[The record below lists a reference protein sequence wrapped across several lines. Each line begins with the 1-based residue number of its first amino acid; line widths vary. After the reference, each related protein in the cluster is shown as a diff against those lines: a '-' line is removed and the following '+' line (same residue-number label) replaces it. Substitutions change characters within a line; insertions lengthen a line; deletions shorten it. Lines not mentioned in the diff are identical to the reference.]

1 MAKRSALYAI
11 LISFIIVILPVNSVI
26 YGQSNLSKVI
36 KNQTGSGAKIRATFS
51 YSPVVPVTGVSIRFI
66 CKTNYTPDTW
76 LWEFGDGTISYE
88 PSPAHDYDNPGI
100 YNVSLTVSL
109 NGSSAR
115 TTKKV
120 RVYAAKATATETKT
134 QELVPAFEFS
144 PATPEVGLNVQF
156 TDQSTG
162 SPTSWSWD
170 FGDGGKSTV
179 QNPQHQYNSSG
190 TFNVTL
196 TVSNGTSTKS
206 LTKTITVIAALTP
219 GFNYSPSNPESGEV
233 IQFQDTTSGNPT
245 SWSWNFGDGS
255 TSNLQN
261 PTHSYNNAGSYNV
274 TLQVSNGYY
283 TKSISKSVTVLAPIV
298 VDFTYNPTAP
308 VAGQDVQFV
317 NSSTGSITS
326 YAWNFGD
333 GATSTL
339 KDPVHKYNNAGAYT
353 VTLTASNSRGSKS
366 KSKTITINQSLNP
379 SFTYTPSSPYAGQS
393 VQFTDT
399 SSGSPTSWQWNFGD
413 SSSSNLQNP
422 SHTYLSA
429 GTYTVTLTVT
439 NSAETKATSKT
450 ITVKPVVRA
459 DFTYSPT
466 NPMVGTSIQFTDKS
480 TGNITSWSWQFGD
493 GGTSTQKNPTKT
505 YSAAGS
511 YNVKLTV
518 SDGTTSNS
526 MTQTVTVAAAIIAD
540 FSYSPA
546 SPIVGQEVQFLDNS
560 QGSPTSW
567 TWNFGDGATSTAKNP
582 THAYSQSGTYTV
594 KLTVSNGTA
603 SSSQSKSLTVSS
615 SSKRTITAASCALA
629 DVQAAI
635 AEANPGDTVIVPAGR
650 ATWDKNLI
658 IRKGITLKGM
668 GIDSTVITCN
678 YNGTGEIMNPGGY
691 FITYEPS
698 SPEGDQPF
706 RLTGFTFNLNNK
718 SGTGGLLLRNPTS
731 YHQTKI
737 RIDHTKWDNVVSG
750 GNIWWI
756 YGYFWGVADNNH
768 FDTPG
773 RFRFYA
779 LDSIT
784 WSNEIFTF
792 GSANNF
798 YMEDNFIRAHNDDFF
813 YLEAAGRLALRYNT
827 LYFDVQSSGYY
838 PVVDVHG
845 NQPTAWSAAMG
856 FEGYGNEI
864 YAAFG
869 MRLID
874 MRAGRNLFYNNKIT
888 QSSGSSTISA
898 REEYYDSNNPPAHAP
913 DGQPQHVSDSYV
925 FNNYRNGSVLIAD
938 FPYTGSQLYYSDEGY
953 YVPTEDLHYWKH
965 NIKFNGSSGVGVGL
979 MSQRPSSCSKEG
991 VAWWSTDENKLYRWK
1006 NGRWELYY
1014 TPYIYPHP
1022 LRTILGD

>member
-1 MAKRSALYAI
+1 MLRNSKYIFFVYL
-11 LISFIIVILPVNSVI
+11 LLP
-26 YGQSNLSKVI
+26 LSLSSEANI
-36 KNQTGSGAKIRATFS
+36 
-51 YSPVVPVTGVSIRFI
+51 VSIAQKNEYVRLNPKSEILEPNFYFYPVI
-66 CKTNYTPDTW
+66 PRIGQEIKFYNASI
-76 LWEFGDGTISYE
+76 GD
-88 PSPAHDYDNPGI
+88 
-100 YNVSLTVSL
+100 
-109 NGSSAR
+109 
-115 TTKKV
+115 
-120 RVYAAKATATETKT
+120 
-134 QELVPAFEFS
+134 
-144 PATPEVGLNVQF
+144 PENCL
-156 TDQSTG
+156 
-162 SPTSWSWD
+162 
-170 FGDGGKSTV
+170 
-179 QNPQHQYNSSG
+179 
-190 TFNVTL
+190 
-196 TVSNGTSTKS
+196 
-206 LTKTITVIAALTP
+206 
-219 GFNYSPSNPESGEV
+219 
-233 IQFQDTTSGNPT
+233 
-245 SWSWNFGDGS
+245 WNFGDGLICDCINPVHVYHKPS
-255 TSNLQN
+255 IYYITLKISKGEKTKTKGKYILILSKSDSISEKLVADFIYEPQN
-261 PTHSYNNAGSYNV
+261 PKAGVPIKFYDKSSGVPIKRTWKFGYFGISLLANPVKTFFVEGKYAV
-274 TLQVSNGYY
+274 TLEIEDNYNSDKK
-283 TKSISKSVTVLAPIV
+283 TKYI
-298 VDFTYNPTAP
+298 
-308 VAGQDVQFV
+308 
-317 NSSTGSITS
+317 
-326 YAWNFGD
+326 
-333 GATSTL
+333 
-339 KDPVHKYNNAGAYT
+339 
-353 VTLTASNSRGSKS
+353 
-366 KSKTITINQSLNP
+366 
-379 SFTYTPSSPYAGQS
+379 
-393 VQFTDT
+393 
-399 SSGSPTSWQWNFGD
+399 
-413 SSSSNLQNP
+413 
-422 SHTYLSA
+422 
-429 GTYTVTLTVT
+429 
-439 NSAETKATSKT
+439 E
-450 ITVKPVVRA
+450 
-459 DFTYSPT
+459 
-466 NPMVGTSIQFTDKS
+466 VGK
-480 TGNITSWSWQFGD
+480 
-493 GGTSTQKNPTKT
+493 
-505 YSAAGS
+505 
-511 YNVKLTV
+511 
-518 SDGTTSNS
+518 
-526 MTQTVTVAAAIIAD
+526 
-540 FSYSPA
+540 
-546 SPIVGQEVQFLDNS
+546 SPID
-560 QGSPTSW
+560 TIR
-567 TWNFGDGATSTAKNP
+567 AK
-582 THAYSQSGTYTV
+582 SC
-594 KLTVSNGTA
+594 
-603 SSSQSKSLTVSS
+603 SLS
-615 SSKRTITAASCALA
+615 

-898 REEYYDSNNPPAHAP
+898 SEEYYDSNNPPAHAP